1 MACSSADTRRN
12 IKQINIAFMNNGF
25 LVTTTG
31 YIEGGHIRKYIDVVS
46 CNVVMGTNIFSD
58 IAASFRDI
66 LGGRSASYKEQLEEA
81 YEGVMEELVEKA
93 RQVGANALVGVK
105 IDFDEISGGNKS
117 MFMVSAVG
125 TACDVCFD

>member
-31 YIEGGHIRKYIDVVS
+31 NIEGGHIRKYIDVVS

>member
-1 MACSSADTRRN
+1 
-12 IKQINIAFMNNGF
+12 
-25 LVTTTG
+25 
-31 YIEGGHIRKYIDVVS
+31 
-46 CNVVMGTNIFSD
+46 
-58 IAASFRDI
+58 
-66 LGGRSASYKEQLEEA
+66 
-81 YEGVMEELVEKA
+81 MEELVEKA

>member
-1 MACSSADTRRN
+1 
-12 IKQINIAFMNNGF
+12 MNNGF

-31 YIEGGHIRKYIDVVS
+31 NIEGGHIRKYIDVVS